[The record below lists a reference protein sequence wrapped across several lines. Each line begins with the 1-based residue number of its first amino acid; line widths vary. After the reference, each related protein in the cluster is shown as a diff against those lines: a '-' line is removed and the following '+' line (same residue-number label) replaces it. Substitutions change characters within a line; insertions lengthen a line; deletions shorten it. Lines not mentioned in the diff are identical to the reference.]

1 MTTRSLEF
9 LRARGIPYEYIDVEK
24 DASAS
29 EWVKARNGG
38 RERKPTIDVGGEV
51 IAEPS
56 TRQLDE
62 LLRRAAIT

>member
-29 EWVKARNGG
+29 EWVKTPNGG
-38 RERKPTIDVGGEV
+38 RERKPTIEVGGEV